1 MTNTINTLKHVY
13 IVDTSGYQCDR
24 SQTWLQWMN
33 WCYVS
38 RGTERQ
44 TLIHGVYNKHLPHYP
59 HHSHHTS
66 LWTHSMYIKAFHS
79 IRPITVPS
87 QRTYV
92 HQSNNCM
99 VVPVSF
105 HSIRPITVPSQRT
118 YVLQSNNCMVVAVS
132 MLVYIIVLQ
141 TTRHDVNPSNRNS
154 IIISHFC
161 ADIDRW
167 FTCMAAIGWIV
178 ASEIHPWGYIA
189 IYEYNKASQE
199 YYHSRGFLRFFHNS
213 CRL

>member
-1 MTNTINTLKHVY
+1 MKFKKKHLKYGKKKKHDTHNKYTETRVY
-13 IVDTSGYQCDR
+13 CRQVPTGYQCDT

-66 LWTHSMYIKAFHS
+66 LWTHNMYSKTFHSIRPITVPSQRTYVHQSNNCMVVAVSFHS

-99 VVPVSF
+99 VVPVS
-105 HSIRPITVPSQRT
+105 S
-118 YVLQSNNCMVVAVS
+118 L
-132 MLVYIIVLQ
+132 
-141 TTRHDVNPSNRNS
+141 
-154 IIISHFC
+154 
-161 ADIDRW
+161 
-167 FTCMAAIGWIV
+167 
-178 ASEIHPWGYIA
+178 
-189 IYEYNKASQE
+189 
-199 YYHSRGFLRFFHNS
+199 S
-213 CRL
+213 CKPLDMT